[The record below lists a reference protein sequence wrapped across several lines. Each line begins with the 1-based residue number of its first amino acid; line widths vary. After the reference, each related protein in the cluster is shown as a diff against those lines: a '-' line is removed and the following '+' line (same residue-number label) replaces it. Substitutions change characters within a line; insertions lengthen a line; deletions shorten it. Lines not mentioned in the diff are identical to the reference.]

1 MGLNWWEIGTK
12 FGGSLLGKIGEK
24 LGTWIPTK
32 EERRRNVINKLE
44 KRQKFIEDN
53 KRNDLADEY
62 IRNRNRLRELY
73 DEAKNAGS

>member
-12 FGGSLLGKIGEK
+12 FGGGLLGKIGEK
-24 LGTWIPTK
+24 LGSWVPTK

-53 KRNDLADEY
+53 KRNDLGDEY
-62 IRNRNRLRELY
+62 LRNKSKLEQLY
-73 DEAKNAGS
+73 KEAANG